1 MKTLIFITALSLTLT
16 ACGVKGPLYYPE
28 QPNQTQQTQQN

>member
-1 MKTLIFITALSLTLT
+1 MKTLIFITALSLSLS

-28 QPNQTQQTQQN
+28 ENQPQQTQQK